1 MSWARSKFEQWFS
14 GDIFT
19 MKSCVELLV
28 TSATTTTRSTPPS
41 PPPSQSQSQPG
52 KAQKGGNSDGDD
64 TISLDGI
71 RTKLSDALS
80 SLSLTAEDAH
90 RIGVALMPYHTP
102 SSSTTTTS
110 SLSLPSVS
118 IAQNTPTA
126 AVAWA
131 IQVPH
136 PITSHDTLS
145 LHLLM
150 TSTQTISSLHLV
162 SLPRYHT
169 LSRQL
174 VTTLLSNPYLFP
186 PLSFPIHSHSPLSP
200 PHSLTDLR

>member
-1 MSWARSKFEQWFS
+1 
-14 GDIFT
+14 

-28 TSATTTTRSTPPS
+28 TSATTTIPS
-41 PPPSQSQSQPG
+41 PSQSQSQPG

-80 SLSLTAEDAH
+80 SLPLTAEDAH

-102 SSSTTTTS
+102 SSSTTTS
-110 SLSLPSVS
+110 SSSSSLPSVS

-136 PITSHDTLS
+136 PVT
-145 LHLLM
+145 
-150 TSTQTISSLHLV
+150 
-162 SLPRYHT
+162 P
-169 LSRQL
+169 
-174 VTTLLSNPYLFP
+174 VTTP
-186 PLSFPIHSHSPLSP
+186 
-200 PHSLTDLR
+200 